1 MEIPPYKDD
10 LANWDSTITPSYP
23 DQDSEPEALLWE
35 LPYVSVFSIDM
46 YFQ

>member
-10 LANWDSTITPSYP
+10 LANWESTITPLYP
-23 DQDSEPEALLWE
+23 DQDSEPEAPLRE
-35 LPYVSVFSIDM
+35 LPYVSVFSIVM